1 MTQKIAIIAGAGPA
15 GLTAAYELLQRTDI
29 IPVIYEK
36 SGDIGGISKTIN
48 YKGNRIDIG
57 GHRFFSKSDRVMDW
71 WLHILPMEHTH
82 EDQVRIQYQN
92 QTRLVDTHR
101 VETTGSSDQD
111 KVMLVRSRLS
121 RIYFLKQFFSY
132 PVTLSM
138 QTLKG
143 LGLWRTTKIFFS
155 YMAARLKPRK
165 EERSLEDFFINR
177 FGKELY
183 LTFFKD
189 YTEKVWGIACNQISA
204 EWGAQRIKGLSVIK
218 AIQHAVKQQLKKK
231 QVKQADGIG
240 QKETETSLIERF
252 LYPKH
257 GPGQMWE
264 EVARLVEA
272 KGGSLHLRHEIA
284 GVLTEGDQ
292 VKAVRVKNCE
302 TGIETEMP
310 CAYFFSTM
318 PMKQLLTHMQPA
330 APEPIRRIADGLLY
344 RDFITVGLLMKKLK
358 IRRDKNAAESADN
371 TVKDNWIYI
380 QEREVK
386 VGRLQIFNNWSPF
399 MVADPANVWIGMEYF
414 CNEGDPL
421 WNMEDEALKRFAIE
435 ELAQIEIIR
444 KEDVLDSTVL
454 RMEKAYPAYFGTYD
468 QFDELKS
475 YTDKFSNLFLI
486 GRNGMHKYNNSDHS
500 MLTAMT
506 AVDNIVAGI
515 TDKKNVWEINT
526 EMDYHE
532 EKQK

>member
-1 MTQKIAIIAGAGPA
+1 MSRKIAIIAGAGPA

-29 IPVIYEK
+29 IPIIYEK
-36 SGDIGGISKTIN
+36 SGDIGGISKTVN

-71 WLHILPMEHTH
+71 WLHILPMEDTH

-92 QTRLVDTHR
+92 QTRFVDTHQFE
-101 VETTGSSDQD
+101 VAEHNDQD

-132 PVTLSM
+132 PVTLSA

-143 LGLWRTTKIFFS
+143 LGLWRTIKIGFS
-155 YMAARLKPRK
+155 YMAARISPRK

-189 YTEKVWGIACNQISA
+189 YTEKVWGIACSEISA
-204 EWGAQRIKGLSVIK
+204 EWGAQRIKGLSIIK
-218 AIQHAVKQQLKKK
+218 AVQHAVKQQLKKK
-231 QVKQADGIG
+231 QQSGDSIG

-264 EVARLVEA
+264 EVARQVQA
-272 KGGSLHLRHEIA
+272 KGGILHMEHEIT
-284 GVLTEGDQ
+284 GVTSEGNQ
-292 VKAVRVKNCE
+292 IKTVRVRDCK
-302 TGIETEMP
+302 TGQEREEP
-310 CAYFFSTM
+310 CDYFFSTM

-330 APEPIRRIADGLLY
+330 APEAIRNIAEGLLY
-344 RDFITVGLLMKKLK
+344 RDFITVGLLMNKLK
-358 IRRDKNAAESADN
+358 IRRDKTQPESAAN

-399 MVADPANVWIGMEYF
+399 MVADPDHVWIGMEYF
-414 CNEGDPL
+414 CNENDPL
-421 WNMEDEALKRFAIE
+421 WNMEDEALKKFAIE
-435 ELAQIEIIR
+435 ELAQIDIIR

-454 RMEKAYPAYFGTYD
+454 RMEKAYPAYFGTYNR
-468 QFDELKS
+468 FHELKD
-475 YTDKFSNLFLI
+475 YTDTFDNLFLV

-506 AVDNIVAGI
+506 AVDNIVAGRK
-515 TDKKNVWEINT
+515 DKKNLWEINT
-526 EMDYHE
+526 EMEYHE
-532 EKQK
+532 ENKS

>member
-1 MTQKIAIIAGAGPA
+1 MSTKIAIIAGAGPA

-36 SGDIGGISKTIN
+36 SNDIGGISKTVN

-71 WLHILPMEHTH
+71 WLHILPMEDTH
-82 EDQVRIQYQN
+82 EDKVRIQYQN
-92 QTRLVDTHR
+92 QTRVVDTHQFE
-101 VETTGSSDQD
+101 VAASNDAD

-132 PVTLSM
+132 PVTLSV
-138 QTLKG
+138 QTLRG
-143 LGLWRTTKIFFS
+143 LGLWRTIKIFFS
-155 YMAARLKPRK
+155 YVGAQISPRK
-165 EERSLEDFFINR
+165 EEKSLEDFFINR

-183 LTFFKD
+183 RTFFKD
-189 YTEKVWGIACNQISA
+189 YTEKVWGIACSEISA
-204 EWGAQRIKGLSVIK
+204 EWGAQRIKGLSIIK
-218 AIQHAVKQQLKKK
+218 AVQHAVKQQMKKK
-231 QVKQADGIG
+231 QKGEPGIG

-252 LYPKH
+252 LYPKY

-264 EVARLVEA
+264 EVARLVQA
-272 KGGSLHLRHEIA
+272 KGGMLNMQHEIT
-284 GVLTEGDQ
+284 GVVTEGNMI
-292 VKAVRVKNCE
+292 KAVRIKDAA
-302 TGIETEMP
+302 TGIEKETP
-310 CAYFFSTM
+310 CDYFFSTM

-330 APEPIRRIADGLLY
+330 APEPIRNIANGLLY
-344 RDFITVGLLMKKLK
+344 RDFITVGLLMDKLK
-358 IRRDKNAAESADN
+358 IRREKTQPESAAN

-399 MVADPANVWIGMEYF
+399 MVADPNHVWIGMEYF

-421 WNMEDEALKRFAIE
+421 WTMEDEALKDFAID
-435 ELAQIEIIR
+435 ELTRIDIIR
-444 KEDVLDSTVL
+444 KEDVQDSTVL
-454 RMEKAYPAYFGTYD
+454 RMEKAYPAYFGTYN
-468 QFDELKS
+468 QFEDLKT
-475 YTDKFSNLFLI
+475 YTDTFENLFLV

-506 AVDNIVAGI
+506 AVDNIVAGKK
-515 TDKKNVWEINT
+515 DKKNLWEINT
-526 EMDYHE
+526 EMEYHE
-532 EKQK
+532 ENKS

>member
-1 MTQKIAIIAGAGPA
+1 MSKKIAIIAGAGPA

-36 SGDIGGISKTIN
+36 SMDIGGISKTVN

-71 WLHILPMEHTH
+71 WLHILPMENTQ

-92 QTRLVDTHR
+92 KTRIVDTHQF
-101 VETTGSSDQD
+101 ETAADNNQD

-132 PVTLSM
+132 PVTLSID
-138 QTLKG
+138 TLKG
-143 LGLWRTTKIFFS
+143 LGLWRSMKIFFS
-155 YMAARLKPRK
+155 YVAAQISPRK
-165 EERSLEDFFINR
+165 NEQSLEDFFINR

-189 YTEKVWGIACNQISA
+189 YTEKVWGIACNEISA
-204 EWGAQRIKGLSVIK
+204 DWGAQRIKGLSIIK
-218 AIQHAVKQQLKKK
+218 AIQHALKQQSKKKK
-231 QVKQADGIG
+231 QDGIQ

-252 LYPKH
+252 LYPKY

-264 EVARLVEA
+264 EVARLVQE
-272 KGGSLHLRHEIA
+272 KGGILKMQHEIT
-284 GVLTEGDQ
+284 GISTEGDKIKSVS
-292 VKAVRVKNCE
+292 VKDCI
-302 TGIETEMP
+302 TGEEKEEA
-310 CAYFFSTM
+310 CDHFFSTM
-318 PMKQLLTHMQPA
+318 PMKQLLTNMQPA
-330 APEPIRRIADGLLY
+330 VPEAIHKIADGLLY
-344 RDFITVGLLMKKLK
+344 RDFITVGLLMNKLK
-358 IRRDKNAAESADN
+358 IRKDKTKPASKDN
-371 TVKDNWIYI
+371 TVLDNWIYI

-399 MVADPANVWIGMEYF
+399 MVADPDHVWIGMEYF

-421 WNMEDEALKRFAIE
+421 WNMEDEALKKFAID
-435 ELAQIEIIR
+435 ELASIEIIH

-454 RMEKAYPAYFGTYD
+454 RMEKAYPAYFGTYG
-468 QFDELKS
+468 QFDELKN
-475 YTDKFSNLFLI
+475 YTEQFTNLYLV

-506 AVDNIVAGI
+506 AVDNIVLGKS
-515 TDKKNVWEINT
+515 DKKNIWEINT
-526 EMDYHE
+526 EMEYHE
-532 EKQK
+532 EKDK